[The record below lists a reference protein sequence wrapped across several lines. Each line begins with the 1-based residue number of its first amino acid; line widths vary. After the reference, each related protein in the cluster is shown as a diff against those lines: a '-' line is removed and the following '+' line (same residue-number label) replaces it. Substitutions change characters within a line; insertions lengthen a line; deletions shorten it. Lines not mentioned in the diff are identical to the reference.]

1 VVRPLDGIREVSVR
15 FPLSLALAVTLSTP
29 AAARVVSYAPVTD
42 RIATPVQQPRTSPE
56 FVLIESDNGPF
67 WGPGGG
73 PSGDALPWYGWL
85 SGRLVVHD
93 ATGAREARIV
103 LPKAGGD
110 ASFVAVAARPGTD
123 GALRILAL
131 TDTDPAGTGPR
142 GSFHLLFS
150 SDGGSTWRELAVP
163 PGTSAAVPH
172 NWSTSWSGIDFG
184 GPSGRGRDPVLRLGS
199 DASPFLLLLD
209 VPVRDG
215 SGALVAVDDTGAVRV
230 LAEVSA
236 REGNGTGSARLVG
249 TSRDGGEV
257 LVVGRLQ
264 APGAAGPGKPPYAL
278 WKVRAAGGLEKLL
291 DLAAET
297 PAIEGWLTAGGAAYL
312 EIAAWTGTP
321 VPAPFLSARALYLVE
336 GGVAREI
343 AASSVSSVDWSIHLS
358 SLFAIPTADYE
369 GAWLL
374 RRGPGKPTVLA
385 RHSPAEGLVEKWSD
399 PTAPEVEALH
409 AGSSGQKLLVQVHR
423 PRPQMDQRLF
433 RDPALAVWE
442 EGQPAPTRYD
452 ELFLAEEA
460 NKGFVHLDVETVAGG
475 APFVFDSGGTASCVA
490 CGGGP
495 SSDGGAGGADVVQEW
510 GVVKASLRQKLVIPA
525 VARAAGAG
533 GAYWKTDLLLG
544 NSGAEPL
551 NVGLRYVPGGSG
563 EARET
568 TVSLAAREI
577 RLVPD
582 VLSALFGPVTGAGA
596 LFVTP
601 EGTRV
606 VSATSRTWT
615 ASGAGTFGMS
625 MGAVDLLAASSV
637 RFPLSFAGALPG
649 AGYRTNAGGVD
660 VAGRGATVGLR
671 FASESGWAGRPD
683 LTFQADPGGTTQ
695 LDRLASWLGV
705 EPWRGG
711 ALEYAPVRGEV
722 VPFVTSIDETTN
734 DPTYWRPDLP
744 ASVARAIPALVH
756 TDGRN
761 GARFRSDLF
770 LYNDTDEVTSV
781 TLAAKPWDSMASETI
796 VTLALLPREA
806 KVVRDALSVVFRQEG
821 VARLRF
827 ISSGAG
833 AGTGVRATSRTYTVR
848 PDGGTYGVPLPPLN
862 AFQMAGAG
870 EALELFGVLGGPSFR
885 TNLALVDMSAF
896 ADGKTVRVRVEV
908 IGTGGGT
915 LDSFDVNVPVAGGI
929 QVDDVFRAR
938 GLGDGPP
945 AALLRVSPF
954 GGLVGAYATSIDQGT
969 NDAILISPALAAR
982 D

>member
-1 VVRPLDGIREVSVR
+1 MSADLPVL
-15 FPLSLALAVTLSTP
+15 LALLLASP

-42 RIATPVQQPRTSPE
+42 RIATPVQQVRTNPE
-56 FVLIESDNGPF
+56 FVLIEAKEGGWAGPIA
-67 WGPGGG
+67 G
-73 PSGDALPWYGWL
+73 PSDGLPFYSWL
-85 SGRLVVHD
+85 SGRLVIHD
-93 ATGAREARIV
+93 ATGAREARVV
-103 LPKAGGD
+103 LPAGGPE
-110 ASFVAVAARPGTD
+110 AAFTAVAARRGAD
-123 GALRILAL
+123 GALRIVAL
-131 TDTDPAGTGPR
+131 TNTDPSGTGPR
-142 GSFHLLFS
+142 DRNRLLFT
-150 SDGGSTWRELAVP
+150 SDGGATWKELAVP
-163 PGTSAAVPH
+163 AGLLPAVPNNWGS
-172 NWSTSWSGIDFG
+172 NWSGTDFG
-184 GPSGRGRDPVLRLGS
+184 GPVARGRDPVLRLGS
-199 DASPFLLLLD
+199 DASPFLLLLA
-209 VPVRDG
+209 RATG
-215 SGALVAVDDTGAVRV
+215 GGGGALVAIDDEGLVRP
-230 LAEVSA
+230 LAEFTPWD
-236 REGNGTGSARLVG
+236 ENGGVGARLVG
-249 TSRDGGEV
+249 TSRDGGAV
-257 LVVGRLQ
+257 LVVGRVQ
-264 APGAAGPGKPPYAL
+264 PPGAAGPGLPPRAL
-278 WKVRAAGGLEKLL
+278 WKVLASGGVEKLL
-291 DLAAET
+291 DLGPEVPAA
-297 PAIEGWLTAGGAAYL
+297 EGWLTPRGAAYL
-312 EIAAWTGTP
+312 EIAEWRQV
-321 VPAPFLSARALYLVE
+321 VPAPFRSHRALYLVE
-336 GGVAREI
+336 GGEAKEI
-343 AASSVSSVDWSIHLS
+343 AAVSVSGPDWGVFLS

-374 RRGPGKPTVLA
+374 RRGLGKPTVLA
-385 RHSPAEGLVEKWSD
+385 RHTPAGGLVEKWSD

-433 RDPALAVWE
+433 KDPALAVWE
-442 EGQPAPTRYD
+442 EGQPAPRTYD
-452 ELFLAEEA
+452 ELFLVEET
-460 NKGFVHLDVETVAGG
+460 NKGFVHLDVETVVGG
-475 APFVFDSGGTASCVA
+475 APFVFDSGGTSSCVA
-490 CGGGP
+490 CGGAP
-495 SSDGGAGGADVVQEW
+495 SGDGGAGGADVVQEW
-510 GVVKASLRQKLVIPA
+510 GVVKASLRQRLVIPA
-525 VARAAGAG
+525 VARAEGAG
-533 GAYWKTDLLLG
+533 GAFWKTDLLLG
-544 NSGAEPL
+544 NPAPDPL
-551 NVGLRYVPGGSG
+551 HVELRYVPRGSE

-568 TVSLAAREI
+568 AVSLAPREI

-582 VLSALFGPVTGAGA
+582 VLSALFGLGTGAGA

-615 ASGAGTFGMS
+615 ASGAGSFGMS
-625 MGAVDLLAASSV
+625 MSAVDLLAASSV

-671 FASESGWAGRPD
+671 FASESGWAGRSD

-695 LDRLASWLGV
+695 IDRLASWLGV

-756 TDGRN
+756 ADGRN

-770 LYNDTDEVTSV
+770 LYNDNDALTSV
-781 TLAAKPWDSMASETI
+781 TLAAKPWNSTAGETI
-796 VTLALLPREA
+796 VTLTLLPREA
-806 KVVRDALSVVFRQEG
+806 KVVRDALSVVFRQAG

-827 ISSGAG
+827 ISNGAG

-945 AALLRVSPF
+945 AALLRVTPF

-969 NDAILISPALAAR
+969 NDAILISAALAAR